1 MKKGR
6 ADMGSGPSCEISA
19 LTLAPRELFYALLRE
34 RYLALL
40 GLFRPPLCNCTT
52 LIVVGIA
59 PAVVA
64 MATALELAPYGPLG
78 RLPVGD
84 LNVEAPRV
92 FKELQA

>member
-1 MKKGR
+1 LHSS
-6 ADMGSGPSCEISA
+6 DS
-19 LTLAPRELFYALLRE
+19 FDHH
-34 RYLALL
+34 
-40 GLFRPPLCNCTT
+40 CNCTT

-59 PAVVA
+59 PAVVGIA
-64 MATALELAPYGPLG
+64 PAAVVVIATAALELAPYGFLG